1 MVILSR
7 NRAKVHPLCGRHT
20 KKKGKERGV
29 CHLHCSSGEVR
40 SVQEIVTLAT
50 ALMKTSSN
58 GWSHL
63 CECYEVSTP
72 QTHTHTDTHPS
83 YAHVCTCTYTCR
95 ETDWLFSSDGGRKQL
110 AESAGFERLVVVTL
124 HRAHTYTGVEG
135 VREEVGG
142 RAVQLVQGGVAQE
155 KQVSL
160 REEAGAVVYSFMY
173 DSLKRACVHTPST

>member
-1 MVILSR
+1 M
-7 NRAKVHPLCGRHT
+7 GRLPSSLLL
-20 KKKGKERGV
+20 RG
-29 CHLHCSSGEVR
+29 GEV

-50 ALMKTSSN
+50 ALMETSSN
-58 GWSHL
+58 GWSQLIYVNAMKLVHHN
-63 CECYEVSTP
+63 
-72 QTHTHTDTHPS
+72 HTHTNIHPS

-142 RAVQLVQGGVAQE
+142 RAVQLVQGGVARE
-155 KQVSL
+155 KQVSSG
-160 REEAGAVVYSFMY
+160 EEERAVVY
-173 DSLKRACVHTPST
+173 